1 MNRIILLSVDDAWIK
16 RSGETAGASGS
27 AGAVTLR
34 MTFDSA
40 WDGTSKTVYFTDALG
55 ENSVK
60 VLLGLDALVSDNT
73 YDVPVPGEAMTQ
85 PGQATVTVVGESEG
99 RVITTQAARFRVLDA
114 AIPPRAGNS
123 QPITP
128 DEAAQLQAQIDA
140 LEEIFV
146 TNRQQAQDAAQQ
158 AESAKDAVQE
168 AIDNIPPGAVLVIND
183 LTTGGTSVALSAE
196 QGKKLD
202 ETKADRQLSNLDTPQ
217 AALVNLGACTNPN
230 KLING
235 DFLINQKNWSRTE
248 SAITQKIHDMWELS
262 WTPGVSG
269 SAEALQDGGVKVDST
284 TVSGFDPGGVITNKF
299 EGAINGT
306 WTLSVYMKVDSLPAG
321 SNIAIQVANDTKQ
334 SCPGYSI
341 TSETAKIGAYEIY
354 TLTTDISG
362 WEDSDTMRVSV
373 YNYGGPAVFS
383 VKAVKLEPGKSQ
395 TRAYLKSDG
404 TWELLQQPE
413 SEYFTQLLK
422 CQYYG
427 VSFGKSLTWESVGFG
442 EATSETSIMAVVPI
456 PIALRI
462 KPTAMLTGTLNLRSG
477 SQVLECTSLFVDV
490 FGPSTVLIN
499 ASVTGAT
506 PGAAYDV
513 FVPPG
518 SFLILD
524 CSL

>member
-114 AIPPRAGNS
+114 AIPPSAGNS

-146 TNRQQAQDAAQQ
+146 TNRKQAQDAAQQ

-217 AALVNLGACTNPN
+217 AALVNLGAGVRPN
-230 KLING
+230 LVENW
-235 DFLINQKNWSRTE
+235 DFRSPINQRGIKDTIVQSGQYILDRWRVVYDSGASPKFNSQNGRISLDNSGGSGNLFFEE
-248 SAITQKIHDMWELS
+248 SVELKS
-262 WTPGVSG
+262 INENG
-269 SAEALQDGGVKVDST
+269 QY
-284 TVSGFDPGGVITNKF
+284 TVSI
-299 EGAINGT
+299 
-306 WTLSVYMKVDSLPAG
+306 LCDSGLYSSGIKPDG
-321 SNIAIQVANDTKQ
+321 NRIYIPDSPFNCVLQKQ
-334 SCPGYSI
+334 SDNYI
-341 TSETAKIGAYEIY
+341 FQIGVMTGSVEQ
-354 TLTTDISG
+354 LIS
-362 WEDSDTMRVSV
+362 
-373 YNYGGPAVFS
+373 
-383 VKAVKLEPGKSQ
+383 VKLE
-395 TRAYLKSDG
+395 RG
-404 TWELLQQPE
+404 TVWGLIHQPE
-413 SEYFTQLLK
+413 SDYSTQLLK
-422 CQYYG
+422 CQRYYQLYSSAENRPSKAADCRPVMRINPTQGTIVIDG
-427 VSFGKSLTWESVGFG
+427 VTYYYNDASL
-442 EATSETSIMAVVPI
+442 
-456 PIALRI
+456 
-462 KPTAMLTGTLNLRSG
+462 
-477 SQVLECTSLFVDV
+477 
-490 FGPSTVLIN
+490 
-499 ASVTGAT
+499 
-506 PGAAYDV
+506 
-513 FVPPG
+513 
-518 SFLILD
+518 
-524 CSL
+524 

>member
-114 AIPPRAGNS
+114 AIPPSAGNS
-123 QPITP
+123 QPVTP

-217 AALVNLGACTNPN
+217 AALANLGAGVRPS
-230 KLING
+230 LAING
-235 DFLINQKNWSRTE
+235 DFRHPVNQRGKTVYTE
-248 SAITQKIHDMWELS
+248 AGPCIDMCTLD
-262 WTPGVSG
+262 P
-269 SAEALQDGGVKVDST
+269 T
-284 TVSGFDPGGVITNKF
+284 TG
-299 EGAINGT
+299 
-306 WTLSVYMKVDSLPAG
+306 
-321 SNIAIQVANDTKQ
+321 
-334 SCPGYSI
+334 
-341 TSETAKIGAYEIY
+341 
-354 TLTTDISG
+354 
-362 WEDSDTMRVSV
+362 
-373 YNYGGPAVFS
+373 
-383 VKAVKLEPGKSQ
+383 AVKLEILDGFIRLTQTNPGATRDQAMSIAIPKENFYPGETVTVSALVRGTGNTQILCLANNNIVPESIVFKGNTPDWDIITSTFSLPDDLGDSPVRIYMYADTSGANGYTDFMAAKPEEGSTQ
-395 TRAYLKSDG
+395 TLAYKKSDG
-404 TWELLQQPE
+404 TWELLPQPE
-413 SEYFTQLLK
+413 NDYATQLLK
-422 CQYYG
+422 CQWHKMVMGNETNYSPIG
-427 VSFGKSLTWESVGFG
+427 VGQARSESLVVISVP
-442 EATSETSIMAVVPI
+442 TPTT
-456 PIALRI
+456 LRI
-462 KPTAMLTGTLNLRSG
+462 RPTVVLDG
-477 SQVLECTSLFVDV
+477 QVNVRNAETAVTSTEVSVDV
-490 FGPSTVLIN
+490 EGSNCVLLN
-499 ASVTGAT
+499 AVVTGAVT
-506 PGAAYDV
+506 GAAYDA
-513 FVPPG
+513 FLPPG

>member
-60 VLLGLDALVSDNT
+60 VLLGLDAMVLDNT

-85 PGQATVTVVGESEG
+85 PGQATVTVVGESAG

-114 AIPPRAGNS
+114 AIPPSAGNS

-183 LTTGGTSVALSAE
+183 LTTGGTAVALSAE

-217 AALVNLGACTNPN
+217 AALVNLGAAVRPS
-230 KLING
+230 LAING
-235 DFLINQKNWSRTE
+235 DFRHPVNQRGKTVYTE
-248 SAITQKIHDMWELS
+248 AGPCIDMCTLD
-262 WTPGVSG
+262 P
-269 SAEALQDGGVKVDST
+269 T
-284 TVSGFDPGGVITNKF
+284 TG
-299 EGAINGT
+299 
-306 WTLSVYMKVDSLPAG
+306 
-321 SNIAIQVANDTKQ
+321 
-334 SCPGYSI
+334 
-341 TSETAKIGAYEIY
+341 
-354 TLTTDISG
+354 
-362 WEDSDTMRVSV
+362 
-373 YNYGGPAVFS
+373 
-383 VKAVKLEPGKSQ
+383 AVKLEILDGFIRLTQTNPGATRDQAMSIAMPKENFYPGEVVTVSALVRGAGTAQMLCLANNSVVSESIVYLETTDKWELLTVTFTLPESLGSSPVKVYIYADTSGASGHTDWMIVKPEEGPNQ
-395 TRAYLKSDG
+395 TLAYKKQDG
-404 TWELLQQPE
+404 TWGVLPQPE
-413 SEYFTQLLK
+413 VGHAERLLE
-422 CQYYG
+422 CQRYL
-427 VSFGKSLTWESVGFG
+427 VILTEPQRFIGMC
-442 EATSETSIMAVVPI
+442 EMDYATGGQGLIWTPVQMRTTPI
-456 PIALRI
+456 I
-462 KPTAMLTGTLNLRSG
+462 SG
-477 SQVLECTSLFVDV
+477 SLGIYGSGNNATATIVSPLGAGPTGVRVNFSAEDLKNTPTSGFFYNLTPVDPIVLSAEL
-490 FGPSTVLIN
+490 
-499 ASVTGAT
+499 
-506 PGAAYDV
+506 
-513 FVPPG
+513 
-518 SFLILD
+518 
-524 CSL
+524 

>member
-60 VLLGLDALVSDNT
+60 VLLGLDDLVSDNT

-85 PGQATVTVVGESEG
+85 PGQATVTVVGESAG

-114 AIPPRAGNS
+114 AIPPSAGNS

-183 LTTGGTSVALSAE
+183 LTTGGTAVALSAE

-217 AALVNLGACTNPN
+217 TALVNLGAGVRPN
-230 KLING
+230 LLDNAHFIG
-235 DFLINQKNWSRTE
+235 GGSQQGGIQFPINQSDKTQFSNSRAFDRWNIANGELTIE
-248 SAITQKIHDMWELS
+248 LDGVLIHQNLNSWFSQNINNPTRLAGETITFSMLVQAIDSGILRIAIGDSADPGNFGSGALLDTQFNAGEIKLLS
-262 WTPGVSG
+262 VTATIQTGCSVVLSQNL
-269 SAEALQDGGVKVDST
+269 SAEGMTYKCFA
-284 TVSGFDPGGVITNKF
+284 
-299 EGAINGT
+299 A
-306 WTLSVYMKVDSLPAG
+306 
-321 SNIAIQVANDTKQ
+321 
-334 SCPGYSI
+334 
-341 TSETAKIGAYEIY
+341 
-354 TLTTDISG
+354 
-362 WEDSDTMRVSV
+362 
-373 YNYGGPAVFS
+373 
-383 VKAVKLEPGKSQ
+383 KLEIGGTQTLASQ
-395 TRAYLKSDG
+395 KLDG
-404 TWELLQQPE
+404 EWDLLPQPE
-413 SEYFTQLLK
+413 NSYVTQLLT

-442 EATSETSIMAVVPI
+442 EATSETSIKVVVPV
-456 PIALRI
+456 PVALRI
-462 KPTAMLTGTLNLRSG
+462 KPTATLTGALNLRSG

-490 FGPSTVLIN
+490 FGSSTVLIN

-518 SFLILD
+518 NFLTLD